1 MAGAFALVTGGGGAT
16 KKSSTRAWREGWL
29 RMWRG
34 FGVLMLAWAAFA
46 SPAAAQVAA
55 GADDYPG
62 TVRLQPLWTQS
73 LRTRVVG
80 LDVAAAPPDASSG
93 YGLGFDRR
101 FGSWLMGLRGDWFS
115 GQGCARV
122 DPFNANS
129 VCPALNWQG
138 AAAGRIGYAWDRLVA
153 YTQGGAV
160 FSQWDRV
167 ALADTAPTV
176 DANKPITRGWLIGGG
191 LEYALGTNW
200 SIRAEY
206 NYLDYG
212 RPDPSSA
219 AAVTNLTEPADAHN
233 HMLMFG
239 LKRRL

>member
-1 MAGAFALVTGGGGAT
+1 
-16 KKSSTRAWREGWL
+16 
-29 RMWRG
+29 MWRG
-34 FGVLMLAWAAFA
+34 LTVLMLAWAAMS
-46 SPAAAQVAA
+46 SPAAAQVAPGSDDSP
-55 GADDYPG
+55 GAI
-62 TVRLQPLWTQS
+62 RLQPQWTQS
-73 LRTRVVG
+73 LRTRVLG
-80 LDVAAAPPDASSG
+80 LDVTNAGPEASG
-93 YGLGFDRR
+93 FNLGFDRR
-101 FGSWLMGLRGDWFS
+101 FGSWLMGLKGDYFS

-129 VCPALNWQG
+129 VCPAMTWQG
-138 AAAGRIGYAWDRLVA
+138 TAAGRVGYAWDRLVA

-167 ALADTAPTV
+167 ALADTRPTV
-176 DANKPITRGWLIGGG
+176 DANKPIARGWLIGGG

-219 AAVTNLTEPADAHN
+219 ANVMNLTEPADAHS

-239 LKRRL
+239 LKRRM